1 MNINEKQSDNGI
13 AETDTLFYR
22 EIFPENPNA
31 EEIYPQGRAAADIF
45 SAGNIVLAKPFDP
58 DIVEMDF
65 PPYSEEQSPFPD
77 VEADF
82 NFYENKDEIYLRNIE
97 LAKGTDKKTAVY
109 EERRVEAKKED
120 FEKIYNDAYLQA
132 YRDAQQKLAVQ
143 QQNYPASYHGGGV
156 FNFIEDFLSL
166 FSPNR
171 TVDLNKMSW
180 QIVRACVFIAFIIF
194 LIISAVMD

>member
-31 EEIYPQGRAAADIF
+31 EEIYPQSRASSGIF
-45 SAGNIVLAKPFDP
+45 SAENNIPAKLFDP

-65 PPYSEEQSPFPD
+65 PPYEEEQSPFPD

-82 NFYENKDEIYLRNIE
+82 NFYENKEEIYLRNIE
-97 LAKGTDKKTAVY
+97 LAKGMNEKAVAY
-109 EERRVEAKKED
+109 EARRVEVKKQD

-132 YRDAQQKLAVQ
+132 YKDAQKKLAVQ
-143 QQNYPASYHGGGV
+143 QQNYPSTHRSSGV
-156 FNFIEDFLSL
+156 FSFIEDFLSL

-171 TVDLNKMSW
+171 TVDLNRMSW
-180 QIVRACVFIAFIIF
+180 QLVRVFAIIAGILF
-194 LIISAVMD
+194 LMFMRR

>member
-22 EIFPENPNA
+22 EIFSENPNA
-31 EEIYPQGRAAADIF
+31 EEIFPQNRI
-45 SAGNIVLAKPFDP
+45 SEAKPFDP
-58 DIVEMDF
+58 DIVEMNF
-65 PPYSEEQSPFPD
+65 PPYVEEQSPFPD
-77 VEADF
+77 VETDF

-97 LAKGTDKKTAVY
+97 LVKEMNEKAAANEARMVA
-109 EERRVEAKKED
+109 AKKAE
-120 FEKIYNDAYLQA
+120 FERIYSDAYRQA
-132 YRDAQQKLAVQ
+132 YRDAQQKLTVH
-143 QQNYPASYHGGGV
+143 QQNYPAPYRSGSL

-180 QIVRACVFIAFIIF
+180 QIVRACAVIAFIIF
-194 LIISAVMD
+194 LIINAVMD